1 MEENKSIKLHDFGLA
16 LLWALASVSALVAAV
31 IVVLGQF
38 K

>member
-1 MEENKSIKLHDFGLA
+1 MEKNNSNKLHDFGLA
-16 LLWALASVSALVAAV
+16 LLWALATVSAVVAAV